1 MTASTP
7 ARPKRA
13 ILVLGAA
20 VWPGGRPSPTMA
32 RRTQE
37 AARQWHAGAASVII
51 PCGGVGRHPPSEA
64 EVMKRLLVEAGVPEA
79 VIHPEERS
87 TSTATNIALARPI
100 LKELGFSEVLIV
112 SDAYHLP
119 RTRLLARRAGLKV
132 RTAFPPLRGARPA
145 TFARGVLREIPAYL
159 AAWLGVERR

>member
-1 MTASTP
+1 MTAATP
-7 ARPKRA
+7 ARPERA

-20 VWPGGRPSPTMA
+20 VWPGGRPSTTMA

-37 AARQWHAGAASVII
+37 AARQWHAGAASAII

-64 EVMKRLLVEAGVPEA
+64 EVMTRLLVEAGVPEE
-79 VIHPEERS
+79 VIHPEDGS

-100 LKELGFSEVLIV
+100 LEELGISHVLIV

-119 RTRLLARRAGLKV
+119 RARLLARRAGFGV
-132 RTAFPPLRGARPA
+132 RTASPPLCGARPA

-159 AAWLGVERR
+159 AACLGLERR